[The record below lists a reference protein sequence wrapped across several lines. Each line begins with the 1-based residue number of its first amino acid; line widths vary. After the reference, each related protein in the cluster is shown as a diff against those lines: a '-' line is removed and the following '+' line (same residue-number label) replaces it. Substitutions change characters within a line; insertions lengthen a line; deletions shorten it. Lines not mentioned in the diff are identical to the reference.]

1 MPACAGSSST
11 SIRTCVFLGFA
22 GSYNTEIGLKELL
35 ACEIANHQPTKKI
48 DVASPRLGGGVQ
60 PLE

>member
-1 MPACAGSSST
+1 M
-11 SIRTCVFLGFA
+11 FLGFA